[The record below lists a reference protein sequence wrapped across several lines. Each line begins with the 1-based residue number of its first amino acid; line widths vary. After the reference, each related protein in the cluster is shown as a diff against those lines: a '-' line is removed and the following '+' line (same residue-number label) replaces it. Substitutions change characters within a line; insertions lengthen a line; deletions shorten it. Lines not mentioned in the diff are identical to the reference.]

1 MNAQQDNIDWHAVSL
16 PGIDSSTV
24 AIVLGAGGAIGG
36 ATARALAAMGAKVAI
51 VTRDTERSSQIAKS
65 IGASQP
71 PLLPAVADMSEP
83 GSLQQLADQVT
94 GRLGAP
100 TVLVNAAA
108 IGAPRRDATK
118 VSRDEVSKILDVNVV
133 GAYEAIKAVAPAMR
147 EAGYGRIVN
156 TASVAAI
163 RSTHGGVAYG
173 VSKTAVIGLTE
184 QMAVELS
191 ANGITVNCVSPGQ
204 TPTKLRSVDEA
215 AGAPQET
222 AEGSNSASAIPL
234 GRRGRLDD
242 YVGAIL
248 FLSSALAGYITG
260 MDIQVEGGVRLVR
273 PKSF

>member
-51 VTRDTERSSQIAKS
+51 VTRDTERSTQIAKS
-65 IGASQP
+65 IGASQ

-94 GRLGAP
+94 DRLGVP

-108 IGAPRRDATK
+108 IGAPRRDVTK

-147 EAGYGRIVN
+147 AAGYGRIVN

-184 QMAVELS
+184 QMAVELA

-215 AGAPQET
+215 AGAPQD
-222 AEGSNSASAIPL
+222 AAPGSNNASAIPL

>member
-1 MNAQQDNIDWHAVSL
+1 MNEQQDNIDWHAASL
-16 PGIDSSTV
+16 PGIDGSTV

-36 ATARALAAMGAKVAI
+36 ATASALAALGAKVAI
-51 VTRDTERSSQIAKS
+51 VTRDIDRSTQIVKS
-65 IGASQP
+65 IGASQ

-83 GSLQQLADQVT
+83 GSLEQMTDQVT
-94 GRLGAP
+94 DQMGTP

-108 IGAPRRDATK
+108 IGAPRRDVTK
-118 VSRDEVSKILDVNVV
+118 VSRDVVSRILDVNVV

-147 EAGYGRIVN
+147 AAGYGRIIN

-163 RSTHGGVAYG
+163 RSTPGGVAYG

-184 QMAVELS
+184 QMAVELAS
-191 ANGITVNCVSPGQ
+191 GGITVNCVSPGQ
-204 TPTKLRSVDEA
+204 TPTKLRSIDEA
-215 AGAPQET
+215 AGSPQES
-222 AEGSNSASAIPL
+222 ADGSNNASAIPL

-248 FLSSALAGYITG
+248 FLSSALSGYITG

>member
-1 MNAQQDNIDWHAVSL
+1 MNPQQDNIDWHAVSL
-16 PGIDSSTV
+16 PGIDGSTV

-36 ATARALAAMGAKVAI
+36 ATARALAAMGARVAI
-51 VTRDTERSSQIAKS
+51 VTRDIERSTQIAKS
-65 IGASQP
+65 ISACQP
-71 PLLPAVADMSEP
+71 PLPAVADMSEP

-94 GRLGAP
+94 DRLGAP
-100 TVLVNAAA
+100 AVLVNSAAV
-108 IGAPRRDATK
+108 GAPRRDITK
-118 VSRDEVSKILDVNVV
+118 VSRDEVSRILDVNVI

-147 EAGYGRIVN
+147 AAGYGRIVN

-173 VSKTAVIGLTE
+173 VSKAAVISLTE
-184 QMAVELS
+184 QMAVEL
-191 ANGITVNCVSPGQ
+191 ACDGITVNCVSPGQ
-204 TPTKLRSVDEA
+204 TPTKLRSVDEE
-215 AGAPQET
+215 AGAPQE
-222 AEGSNSASAIPL
+222 AAPGSNNASAIPL

-260 MDIQVEGGVRLVR
+260 MDIQVEGGIRLVR

>member
-51 VTRDTERSSQIAKS
+51 ITRDIERSTQIAKS
-65 IGASQP
+65 IGAPQ

-83 GSLQQLADQVT
+83 GSLQELADQVT
-94 GRLGAP
+94 SRLGAP
-100 TVLVNAAA
+100 TVLVNSAA
-108 IGAPRRDATK
+108 IGAPRRDVTK
-118 VSRDEVSKILDVNVV
+118 VSRDEVSRILDVNVV

-147 EAGYGRIVN
+147 AAGYGRIVN

-163 RSTHGGVAYG
+163 RSTRGGVAYG

-184 QMAVELS
+184 QMAVEL
-191 ANGITVNCVSPGQ
+191 AADGITVNCVSPGQ
-204 TPTKLRSVDEA
+204 TPTKLRSVEEA
-215 AGAPQET
+215 AGTPQE
-222 AEGSNSASAIPL
+222 AAPGSNSASAIPL

-260 MDIQVEGGVRLVR
+260 MDIQVEGGIRLVR

>member
-51 VTRDTERSSQIAKS
+51 VTRDIERSTQIAKS

-71 PLLPAVADMSEP
+71 LLPAIADMSEP

-94 GRLGAP
+94 DRLGAP

-108 IGAPRRDATK
+108 IGAPRQDVTK

-147 EAGYGRIVN
+147 AAGYGRIVN

-184 QMAVELS
+184 QMAVELA

-222 AEGSNSASAIPL
+222 APGSNNSSAIPL

>member
-1 MNAQQDNIDWHAVSL
+1 MNAQQDNIDWHTVSL

-36 ATARALAAMGAKVAI
+36 ATARALTAMGAKVAI
-51 VTRDTERSSQIAKS
+51 VTRDTERSTQIAKS

-71 PLLPAVADMSEP
+71 LLPAAADMSEP

-94 GRLGAP
+94 DRLGAP

-108 IGAPRRDATK
+108 IGAPRRDVTK

-147 EAGYGRIVN
+147 AAGYGRIVN

-163 RSTHGGVAYG
+163 RFTRGGVAYG
-173 VSKTAVIGLTE
+173 VSKSAVIGLTE
-184 QMAVELS
+184 QMAVELA

-215 AGAPQET
+215 AGTPQET
-222 AEGSNSASAIPL
+222 ADGSNSATAVPL